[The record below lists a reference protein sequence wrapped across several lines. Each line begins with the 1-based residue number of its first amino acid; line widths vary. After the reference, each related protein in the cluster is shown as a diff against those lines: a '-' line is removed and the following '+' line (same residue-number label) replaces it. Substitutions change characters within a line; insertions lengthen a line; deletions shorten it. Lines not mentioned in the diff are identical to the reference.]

1 MATNPVPTPSIPA
14 VQPKPQPSV
23 SPNLPAAPQNSTPTG
38 VGANPTAAP
47 KITPAGIPSTTITFN
62 NLIPVYDQNTK
73 SWTTA
78 YVDSTG
84 AEKWAAMYADPS
96 SPTGYS
102 ISTDQVSVRTQTIK
116 ALITQYG
123 TLSKAKTAL
132 AQQGLYKESGIGNSQ
147 ALASVKS
154 KTEDDAF
161 DKVIDRSIGAISR
174 TNLLNGGQ
182 NVTDLAS
189 YVNGRPNYAGTKNTV
204 TVSETSKEAASV
216 DIDAFMRKTVG
227 RAATSAEFQDYY
239 NNLHDYELKHP
250 IRANVTRDAL
260 GTETERVQIEG
271 PSQQDKTA
279 ILVGSVYKSILAA
292 GKDPVAISKMGGD
305 IAIAVQKLNQ
315 TAADYGVSGGYSGVY
330 VFTQAQLAPTFGLP
344 VTSGLQVQQLTANT
358 ALIAN
363 GSQQLASSTTTATEL
378 SYVHG
383 VTSPI
388 QAQINAITTE
398 FYTRS
403 INSVSTNTAAGFAAN
418 TDYIY
423 LVTGTT
429 SITLPSATSNT
440 NRYTIKNVGIGVVTI
455 VGTIDG
461 STNIALQPTEASVD
475 LISNGTSWNII

>member
-1 MATNPVPTPSIPA
+1 MAANPVPTPSIPA
-14 VQPKPQPSV
+14 VQPKPQPSA

-62 NLIPVYDQNTK
+62 DLIPVYDQNTK

-147 ALASVKS
+147 ALASVKNN
-154 KTEDDAF
+154 TEDDAF

-260 GTETERVQIEG
+260 GTETKRVQIEG

-315 TAADYGVSGGYSGVY
+315 TAADYGVSDIYDSKKSFTSALSSILPGGSIDGELTKITALAKATPKYKAYAPLFDAGFTLTDIAKPGQTIANKLLEKSSPVQINDPLMQKYLLGGANGGQMDDNT
-330 VFTQAQLAPTFGLP
+330 FTQYIKSNPDLGWSKTQNAREEAAGYATTVLKAFGLM
-344 VTSGLQVQQLTANT
+344 G
-358 ALIAN
+358 
-363 GSQQLASSTTTATEL
+363 
-378 SYVHG
+378 
-383 VTSPI
+383 
-388 QAQINAITTE
+388 
-398 FYTRS
+398 
-403 INSVSTNTAAGFAAN
+403 
-418 TDYIY
+418 
-423 LVTGTT
+423 
-429 SITLPSATSNT
+429 
-440 NRYTIKNVGIGVVTI
+440 
-455 VGTIDG
+455 
-461 STNIALQPTEASVD
+461 
-475 LISNGTSWNII
+475 

>member
-1 MATNPVPTPSIPA
+1 MANPVPTPSIPA

-154 KTEDDAF
+154 NTEDDAF

-250 IRANVTRDAL
+250 IRAKVTRDAL
-260 GTETERVQIEG
+260 GTETQRVQIEG

-315 TAADYGVSGGYSGVY
+315 TAADYGVSDIYDSKKSFTSALSSILPGGSIDGELTKITALAKATPKYKAYAPLFDAGFTLTDIAKPGQTMANKLLEKSSPVQISDPLMQKYLLGGANGGQMDDNT
-330 VFTQAQLAPTFGLP
+330 FTQYIKSNPDLGWSKTQNAREEAAGYATTVLKAFGLM
-344 VTSGLQVQQLTANT
+344 G
-358 ALIAN
+358 
-363 GSQQLASSTTTATEL
+363 
-378 SYVHG
+378 
-383 VTSPI
+383 
-388 QAQINAITTE
+388 
-398 FYTRS
+398 
-403 INSVSTNTAAGFAAN
+403 
-418 TDYIY
+418 
-423 LVTGTT
+423 
-429 SITLPSATSNT
+429 
-440 NRYTIKNVGIGVVTI
+440 
-455 VGTIDG
+455 
-461 STNIALQPTEASVD
+461 
-475 LISNGTSWNII
+475 